1 MKKGITLRDRVVKH
15 FFNIS
20 GDFDEYKRQE
30 VNRIGTNALLMC
42 IPALLLP
49 PLIAIFWATTSPEY
63 ALLGII
69 LFNSI
74 FFGVVVCPYLA
85 IACHRAHLTDNEVD
99 ANDMPMAWGHVLKS
113 ALGQAIYFAVFTYLL
128 KALLNWFFDGDNFVQ
143 QLVSLGNIKGSVLGG
158 IFFGVIMGITNW
170 GRLKKQL

>member
-1 MKKGITLRDRVVKH
+1 
-15 FFNIS
+15 
-20 GDFDEYKRQE
+20 
-30 VNRIGTNALLMC
+30 
-42 IPALLLP
+42 
-49 PLIAIFWATTSPEY
+49 
-63 ALLGII
+63 
-69 LFNSI
+69 
-74 FFGVVVCPYLA
+74 
-85 IACHRAHLTDNEVD
+85 
-99 ANDMPMAWGHVLKS
+99 MPMAWGHVLKS